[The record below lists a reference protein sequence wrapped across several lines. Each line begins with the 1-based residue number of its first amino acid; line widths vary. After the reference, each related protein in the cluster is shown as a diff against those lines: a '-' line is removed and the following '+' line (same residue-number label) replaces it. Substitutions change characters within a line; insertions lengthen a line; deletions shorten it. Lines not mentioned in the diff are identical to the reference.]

1 MGKKVYNFKGVQ
13 GASDKSYSETQLKA
27 IKKVKSF
34 PVEVK
39 LSNKEIK
46 LMALMAG
53 IKSEVGNGTIL
64 RGFITKILQDEF

>member
-13 GASDKSYSETQLKA
+13 GASDKSYSGTQLKA
-27 IKKVKSF
+27 INKVKSF

-46 LMALMAG
+46 LMKDIAG
-53 IKSEVGNGTIL
+53 LKSDIRKETIL
-64 RGFITKILQDEF
+64 RTFITKILQDEF